1 MSRKFLK
8 NILFVF
14 AGLTFA
20 TGCRQ
25 DMHDQPRFE
34 PLEANAFFSDGRAS
48 RPLIKGT
55 VARGHL
61 RLDKHFY
68 TGKID
73 GELVATFPFPITKDV
88 LKRGRERYD
97 IFCAPCHDK
106 TGSGNGMIVQR
117 GFRPPPSYHIARL
130 RGVPIGHFFDVMTNG
145 LGAMYDVSDRVQ
157 PRDRWAI
164 AAYIRVLQRSQN
176 VAIEDVPEE
185 IQKELMKQ

>member
-1 MSRKFLK
+1 MRLIKLFFRSS
-8 NILFVF
+8 ILDFPSSGIL
-14 AGLTFA
+14 GLLIMLLGVTNS
-20 TGCRQ
+20 RQ

-34 PLEANAFFSDGRAS
+34 QLEANAFFSDGGAS

-117 GFRPPPSYHIARL
+117 GFRPPPSFHIARL
-130 RGVPIGHFFDVMTNG
+130 RGVPVGHFFDVMSNG

-164 AAYIRVLQRSQN
+164 AA
-176 VAIEDVPEE
+176 
-185 IQKELMKQ
+185 